1 MKQGWEIKKLGELC
15 TIKGRIGY
23 RGYTKQDLVSKGEGA
38 ITLSPSNIV
47 NCKLQFNNST
57 YISWF
62 KYNESPE
69 IKINIG
75 DIIYCKT
82 ASIGK
87 LALVEYLP
95 EMATINPQF
104 VVFKE
109 LKCFNKFLYYGLLTE
124 DFKLQASE
132 IISGT
137 AIPTLSQTNL
147 AQLVIPTPPLSEQQ
161 RIVSI
166 LDQAFAAIDKAKA
179 NAEQNL
185 KNTKELF
192 ESYLQGVFEKK
203 GDEWAECTVRE
214 CVERGIIHKPLD
226 GNHGEIHPTK
236 TDFVSTGI
244 PFIMSRDMSNGGVDE
259 TGCNFISEKQA
270 RTLRTGFAKD
280 GDVLLSHKGTIGTV
294 SILRTDKE
302 FIVLTPQITFYRI
315 KNKEKLIKEF
325 LYYYF
330 LNSGFQKEINSI
342 AQGGSTRAYI
352 GITKQLDLKLVLA
365 PLKEQQTIVHQLD
378 ALKAETKR
386 LEAIYQQKINN
397 LEELKKS
404 ILDKAFKGE
413 L

>member
-1 MKQGWEIKKLGELC
+1 
-15 TIKGRIGY
+15 
-23 RGYTKQDLVSKGEGA
+23 
-38 ITLSPSNIV
+38 
-47 NCKLQFNNST
+47 
-57 YISWF
+57 
-62 KYNESPE
+62 SPE

-203 GDEWAECTVRE
+203 GDGWEEKTLKSI
-214 CVERGIIHKPLD
+214 GITQTGTTP
-226 GNHGEIHPTK
+226 K
-236 TDFVSTGI
+236 TTNKNNYGDFI
-244 PFIMSRDMSNGGVDE
+244 PFIKPADIDIFGNGEIRYDNEGLSEEGLSNGRKILQGSILMVCIGASIGKVGFTDRDVSSNQQINALTVN
-259 TGCNFISEKQA
+259 TGLHPKFFYYA
-270 RTLRTGFAKD
+270 LRTKGFYNQVIINSSQAT
-280 GDVLLSHKGTIGTV
+280 LPL
-294 SILRTDKE
+294 
-302 FIVLTPQITFYRI
+302 
-315 KNKEKLIKEF
+315 LIKSKWEILKVNF
-325 LYYYF
+325 PISY
-330 LNSGFQKEINSI
+330 SEQKSI
-342 AQGGSTRAYI
+342 VQ
-352 GITKQLDLKLVLA
+352 K
-365 PLKEQQTIVHQLD
+365 LD
-378 ALKAETKR
+378 ALSIETKR

-397 LEELKKS
+397 LEDLKNS